1 MVYQR
6 DEDGFVQVVVSV
18 GGALRLAGEGFVT
31 EGGYGDL
38 AVEGGA
44 VYVTDGSD
52 AWRLDGVG
60 EAIDALLAAPTDTE
74 RFPELPRAQSPDE
87 RKDPARNADAEECR
101 ARAEGLYGDE
111 AYAQAEAWLRRAV
124 SLDPADVE
132 AQLLL
137 GRVLAKTGRG
147 AEARPCFEAALA
159 LLDKAAADEPD
170 DDEVTFQRAAAL
182 ASIGRREEALAALR
196 AYLATGGNPE
206 RARARQEEDLAPL
219 RQDPE
224 FLAMTE
230 KVAKAKKAA
239 KRAAKKAPAD
249 DEGGDEEA

>member
-1 MVYQR
+1 
-6 DEDGFVQVVVSV
+6 
-18 GGALRLAGEGFVT
+18 
-31 EGGYGDL
+31 
-38 AVEGGA
+38 
-44 VYVTDGSD
+44 
-52 AWRLDGVG
+52 
-60 EAIDALLAAPTDTE
+60 
-74 RFPELPRAQSPDE
+74 
-87 RKDPARNADAEECR
+87 
-101 ARAEGLYGDE
+101 
-111 AYAQAEAWLRRAV
+111 V

-239 KRAAKKAPAD
+239 KRSAKKAPAD